1 MRTLDDYRE
10 HTSCIS
16 EAERYEKTIYRG
28 NRKLDASGTGHRM
41 QHQNVAKITPQD
53 AWNQTI
59 CSAAKTSPPS
69 LKPYMEQL
77 TSLENVPRKEKQ
89 FRNFTVNSLRLRGPS
104 GEKIKSELWGLL
116 VKAREENKQKQAE
129 HEQAKQQKDPPSE
142 KDGGL
147 DSSKDSNSKAIS
159 ESDDELSCNRNGKT
173 SAADLPSQKT
183 VTKAMKKALKK
194 SPRRQL
200 KFKYLRKEVQETLSY
215 KAGKGGKKEWKKL
228 LLRCVELDSN
238 KLVMSGKLVT
248 LAK

>member
-1 MRTLDDYRE
+1 
-10 HTSCIS
+10 
-16 EAERYEKTIYRG
+16 
-28 NRKLDASGTGHRM
+28 
-41 QHQNVAKITPQD
+41 
-53 AWNQTI
+53 
-59 CSAAKTSPPS
+59 
-69 LKPYMEQL
+69 MEQL

-104 GEKIKSELWGLL
+104 GEKIKSELWVLL

-129 HEQAKQQKDPPSE
+129 HKQAKQHKDPPSE
-142 KDGGL
+142 RDGGL
-147 DSSKDSNSKAIS
+147 DSFKDSNSKAIS
-159 ESDDELSCNRNGKT
+159 ESDDELSCNRNVKT
-173 SAADLPSQKT
+173 SAADLPSQKA

-238 KLVMSGKLVT
+238 KLVMSGKAVT
-248 LAK
+248 LAE